1 MDMRFA
7 FPKKRKKKLP
17 LLPIL
22 IVFTT
27 LMMVATVFGEGGVIH
42 ALSLRVV
49 KDQALIAVERQHQEN
64 QRIAMMVKRVQS
76 SPQETQK
83 FLAAY
88 AHLSS
93 DTVTVYNFKTIED
106 FSSLEKMEDFED
118 LTWWQKIE
126 FRIRLLVQ

>member
-1 MDMRFA
+1 MRFA

-22 IVFTT
+22 IVFTA
-27 LMMVATVFGEGGVIH
+27 LMMVATIFGEGGVIH
-42 ALSLRVV
+42 ALSMRVV
-49 KDQALIAVERQHQEN
+49 KDQALFAVEQKLEEN
-64 QRIAMMVKRVQS
+64 QRMAATIRKVQS

-93 DTVTVYNFKTIED
+93 ESVTVYNFKTVED
-106 FSSLEKMEDFED
+106 LSSLETLEEFEE
-118 LTWWQKIE
+118 LTWWQKIQ
-126 FRIRLLVQ
+126 FRIRLLLR

>member
-1 MDMRFA
+1 MRFA

-22 IVFTT
+22 IVFTA
-27 LMMVATVFGEGGVIH
+27 LMMVATIFGEGGVIH
-42 ALSLRVV
+42 ALSMRVV
-49 KDQALIAVERQHQEN
+49 KDQALYAVERKLEEN
-64 QRIAMMVKRVQS
+64 QRMAATIRKVQS

-93 DTVTVYNFKTIED
+93 DSVTVYNFKTVED
-106 FSSLEKMEDFED
+106 LSTLETLEEFEE
-118 LTWWQKIE
+118 LTWWQKID
-126 FRIRLLVQ
+126 FRIRLLMR

>member
-1 MDMRFA
+1 MRFA

-22 IVFTT
+22 IVFTA
-27 LMMVATVFGEGGVIH
+27 LMMVATIFGEGGVIH
-42 ALSLRVV
+42 ALSMRVV
-49 KDQALIAVERQHQEN
+49 KDQALYAVEKKHQEN
-64 QRIAMMVKRVQS
+64 QRLSATIRKVQS

-93 DTVTVYNFKTIED
+93 DSVTVYNFKAVED
-106 FSSLEKMEDFED
+106 LSSLETLEEFED
-118 LTWWQKIE
+118 LTWWEKIA
-126 FRIRLLVQ
+126 FRIRLLLR

>member
-1 MDMRFA
+1 MRFA

-22 IVFTT
+22 IVFTA
-27 LMMVATVFGEGGVIH
+27 LMMVATIFGEGGVIH
-42 ALSLRVV
+42 ALSMRVV
-49 KDQALIAVERQHQEN
+49 KDQALYAVEHKREEN
-64 QRIAMMVKRVQS
+64 QRMAATIRKVQS

-93 DTVTVYNFKTIED
+93 DSVTVYNFKTVED
-106 FSSLEKMEDFED
+106 LSTLETLEEFED
-118 LTWWQKIE
+118 LTWWQKID
-126 FRIRLLVQ
+126 FRIRLLMR